1 MTTTRKRERERKRK
15 REIFEKHTKNEETRF
30 VCVRV
35 YRERIP
41 HKKKKA
47 KRTALFL
54 YLVPRRD
61 RVFDDR
67 DVLLF
72 RLLSLFV
79 VRHDYVL
86 FESERVRN
94 QKKRI
99 RKVENHT
106 SRKERKN
113 SRVESFSPNQLYKI
127 KQVRITRC
135 ERKADRER

>member
-1 MTTTRKRERERKRK
+1 VDDDDEKKRERK
-15 REIFEKHTKNEETRF
+15 REIFEKHTKNEKTRF
-30 VCVRV
+30 VRVRV

-41 HKKKKA
+41 QEQKKA

-86 FESERVRN
+86 IESERVRN
-94 QKKRI
+94 QKKG
-99 RKVENHT
+99 RKLEITHT
-106 SRKERKN
+106 KRKK
-113 SRVESFSPNQLYKI
+113 
-127 KQVRITRC
+127 KQQS
-135 ERKADRER
+135 

>member
-1 MTTTRKRERERKRK
+1 VDDDDEKKRERK
-15 REIFEKHTKNEETRF
+15 REIFEKHTKNEKTRF
-30 VCVRV
+30 VRVRV

-41 HKKKKA
+41 QEQKKA

-86 FESERVRN
+86 FESE
-94 QKKRI
+94 
-99 RKVENHT
+99 
-106 SRKERKN
+106 
-113 SRVESFSPNQLYKI
+113 
-127 KQVRITRC
+127 
-135 ERKADRER
+135 

>member
-1 MTTTRKRERERKRK
+1 M
-15 REIFEKHTKNEETRF
+15 
-30 VCVRV
+30 CVRV

-94 QKKRI
+94 QRKRI

-113 SRVESFSPNQLYKI
+113 SRVLAFSPTQLYFI
-127 KQVRITRC
+127 K
-135 ERKADRER
+135 

>member
-1 MTTTRKRERERKRK
+1 
-15 REIFEKHTKNEETRF
+15 

>member
-1 MTTTRKRERERKRK
+1 MR
-15 REIFEKHTKNEETRF
+15 
-30 VCVRV
+30 VRV
-35 YRERIP
+35 YRAKEYP
-41 HKKKKA
+41 KNKKKA

-86 FESERVRN
+86 IESERVRN
-94 QKKRI
+94 QKK
-99 RKVENHT
+99 
-106 SRKERKN
+106 
-113 SRVESFSPNQLYKI
+113 
-127 KQVRITRC
+127 
-135 ERKADRER
+135 D

>member
-30 VCVRV
+30 VRVRV
-35 YRERIP
+35 YRAKEYP
-41 HKKKKA
+41 KNKKKA

-86 FESERVRN
+86 IESERVRN
-94 QKKRI
+94 QKKG
-99 RKVENHT
+99 RKLEKSKSHT
-106 SRKERKN
+106 REKKEKTAEL
-113 SRVESFSPNQLYKI
+113 RVFLPTNCI
-127 KQVRITRC
+127 K
-135 ERKADRER
+135 